1 MSVDLLTCAP
11 RARVVLIRSQGACG
25 ISVLG
30 IAAGSIFQYLNSS
43 SAQSNYQNFQKEFQQ
58 LGQDLSSGNLSQ
70 AQADFQALQP
80 QAASSANMQNSTNP
94 LTTAKNQLAA
104 DLQSG
109 NLSAAQQDYSTLK
122 QDMQQMSPNGGHR
135 HHHHHH
141 AGSAQD
147 SSQNPINQLFSQL
160 GQALQSGNLATAQ
173 STYTTLQQDFQ
184 QLGSSAPATC
194 NASSSLSVSV

>member
-1 MSVDLLTCAP
+1 M
-11 RARVVLIRSQGACG
+11 
-25 ISVLG
+25 SVLG
-30 IAAGSIFQYLNSS
+30 IAASSIFQYLNSS

-80 QAASSANMQNSTNP
+80 QAASSANTQNSTNP
-94 LTTAKNQLAA
+94 LTTAMNQLAA

-122 QDMQQMSPNGGHR
+122 QDMQQMSPLGGHR
-135 HHHHHH
+135 HHHHH

-160 GQALQSGNLATAQ
+160 GQALQSGSLSAAKVAY
-173 STYTTLQQDFQ
+173 STLQHDLG
-184 QLGSSAPATC
+184 QLGSTVTSGQSRTGQV
-194 NASSSLSVSV
+194 SLVV